1 GPRMPPDRAQWV
13 KRYPHDGGDSVMG
26 HDAVVMAGVDGSAPS
41 LHALDWAAA
50 HAAKVGW
57 RLHIVCAYALPTFA
71 AASLDG
77 GYATLDDAAIR
88 DGAQAVLDEA
98 LARVDDI
105 GVPVTSALETGDPAG
120 VLVEASR
127 DVCLAVVGTRGR
139 SGFAERILGTVS
151 SALPAH
157 AHCPTAVVPCK
168 EGAEPP
174 PPITRIVIGVAGG
187 RAGAGAL
194 NRPPGPAGL
203 VGAELTPVPGRPRR
217 RGPRHHG
224 APARPRR
231 HGCRAA
237 RRVLARG
244 RPRGRRHPRP
254 RRLRGDAAGLDVAG
268 AAAPQRLPDHGRA
281 VAHPGRGAAAD
292 RALERGGLAV
302 RAGRAGAAAD
312 PPRERCAAGG
322 GRQRR
327 SSRVQHFAPPPPLS
341 SSLVSTG
348 TGS

>member
-1 GPRMPPDRAQWV
+1 
-13 KRYPHDGGDSVMG
+13 MG

-157 AHCPTAVVPCK
+157 AHCPTVVVPYK
-168 EGAEPP
+168 EGAELPI
-174 PPITRIVIGVAGG
+174 PITRIVVGVDGSPSAK
-187 RAGAGAL
+187 GAL
-194 NRPPGPAGL
+194 KRAIEEAEL
-203 VGAELTPVPGRPRR
+203 WGAELTAVTGIPIGTGTGLLGWLPTSVDSETL
-217 RGPRHHG
+217 
-224 APARPRR
+224 
-231 HGCRAA
+231 
-237 RRVLARG
+237 LA
-244 RPRGRRHPRP
+244 
-254 RRLRGDAAGLDVAG
+254 DCKAGLDVT
-268 AAAPQRLPDHGRA
+268 
-281 VAHPGRGAAAD
+281 VD
-292 RALERGGLAV
+292 RALEGHDITVRRHALDGTGAALLAEFSTAVDLVVVGTRGRGGF
-302 RAGRAGAAAD
+302 AGMLLGSTSQALLHHSACPIMVVPSRTQDEGL
-312 PPRERCAAGG
+312 PPIAPWSAAG
-322 GRQRR
+322 
-327 SSRVQHFAPPPPLS
+327 
-341 SSLVSTG
+341 
-348 TGS
+348 